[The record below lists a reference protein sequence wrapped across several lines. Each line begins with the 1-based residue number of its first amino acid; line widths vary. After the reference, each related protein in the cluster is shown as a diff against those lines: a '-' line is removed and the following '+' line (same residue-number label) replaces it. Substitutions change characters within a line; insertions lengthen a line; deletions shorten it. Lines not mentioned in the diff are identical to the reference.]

1 MLEFDFENLTKK
13 IKEAKET
20 NNIEKEKIL
29 KGFSRLLSIC
39 LNIYKIIDYYEDCEE
54 FEEIRT
60 FFSFVAQILCNYIEG
75 YIDGKKISLE
85 SLETILD
92 CTVYEYAFYGFGWDG
107 QNNSLLL
114 KKIVMEEDEKESE
127 TLEIP
132 TPITKTHEWYNKLK
146 SVNNIS

>member
-20 NNIEKEKIL
+20 NNMEREKIL

-39 LNIYKIIDYYEDCEE
+39 LNIYEIIDYYEDCEE

-75 YIDGKKISLE
+75 YIDGKKISFE

-92 CTVYEYAFYGFGWDG
+92 CTVYEYAFYGFGQDG
-107 QNNSLLL
+107 ENNSLL
-114 KKIVMEEDEKESE
+114 
-127 TLEIP
+127 
-132 TPITKTHEWYNKLK
+132 
-146 SVNNIS
+146 